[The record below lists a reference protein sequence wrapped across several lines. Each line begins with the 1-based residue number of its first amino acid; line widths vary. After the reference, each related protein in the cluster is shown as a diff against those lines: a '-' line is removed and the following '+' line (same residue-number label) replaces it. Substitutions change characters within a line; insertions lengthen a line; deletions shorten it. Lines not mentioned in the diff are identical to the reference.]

1 MPTWL
6 IPILESMAGA
16 AVQVAATPKQSS
28 TTPGQGT
35 LNMSQGAQS
44 AQDQQA
50 RMDQNQ
56 RATDPTQNPNYFLSP
71 QGGNSGANTY
81 YLQQLQKMGFA

>member
-1 MPTWL
+1 MPAWL
-6 IPILESMAGA
+6 IPILASMASAG
-16 AVQVAATPKQSS
+16 VQQAATPQTSV
-28 TTPGQGT
+28 TTPGQGAI
-35 LNMSQGAQS
+35 NMSQGAPS

-56 RATDPTQNPNYFLSP
+56 RATDPTQNPNYFLP
-71 QGGNSGANTY
+71 TQGGGTNNSY